1 MYGHDKITKTKPFW
15 GNFRHWCTKSKK
27 IILVLQ
33 EVLHTAPLNGLL
45 SLKRAYSSDLLLWFA
60 GHAIKCYQC
69 QSLKS
74 WDACVPGSNT
84 ACSSLLDSC
93 VKFKIE
99 GELGGQNVKAF
110 YKGCALKKR
119 CNQDGCKAV
128 AQLLKMKLKTCDV
141 DCCETD
147 LCNGAKVAMV
157 SSFLFLACAL
167 VANFRWNIYT
177 VVWIWQVTVFCAKFS

>member
-1 MYGHDKITKTKPFW
+1 MVMIRLPKPSHF
-15 GNFRHWCTKSKK
+15 GGISVIDALNQKK

-84 ACSSLLDSC
+84 ACSSLPDSC

-167 VANFRWNIYT
+167 VANFR
-177 VVWIWQVTVFCAKFS
+177 